1 MRPIE
6 TLRATLPLETQKPP
20 DLQKKEEKKGLCLK
34 KSFFFLFLILVGE
47 GES

>member
-20 DLQKKEEKKGLCLK
+20 DLQKKRKKKGYALFK
-34 KSFFFLFLILVGE
+34 EKFFFFFFWF
-47 GES
+47 